1 MFNSSWV
8 PHPWVY
14 RPPLEESLIAKH
26 WKWAAVIAVAAAVV
40 LLAWWGVRE
49 RGFDWAV
56 FWSTLR
62 ELRWGWVA
70 ASVALA
76 LSTYLGRALRW
87 RVLMQ
92 PVKADPSFWGIT
104 SATMIGFAAITVF
117 GRPGEFVRPYLISAK
132 ERVPLSSQLAA
143 LLLERIYD
151 LMMALVLFGFALSRV
166 RYSEVQA
173 GPALSWV
180 LATGGWAAGAIGVI
194 CLVVLVLIR
203 NFATPMRDRLLA
215 ALRFLPEK
223 RFARAEQLVNAFV
236 QGVESTRSRQALVLL
251 TSYTVLEWILIAGS
265 IMTAVRAYGSVLPFG
280 LVDVFIFMGFLAFG
294 AVIQIPGIGGGVQV
308 VSVLVLTELFRIP
321 LEAATSVAMVLWVIT
336 FVVVVPVGLISALAE
351 GLNWSKLK
359 QLEQEVQR

>member
-1 MFNSSWV
+1 MGATPLGV
-8 PHPWVY
+8 P
-14 RPPLEESLIAKH
+14 PPLEESLIAKH
-26 WKWAAVIAVAAAVV
+26 WKWAVMIAAAAAVV

-70 ASVALA
+70 ASIALA

-87 RVLMQ
+87 QVLMR
-92 PVKADPSFWGIT
+92 PVKANPSFWGIT
-104 SATMIGFAAITVF
+104 SATMIGFAAITIF

-132 ERVPLSSQLAA
+132 EQVPLSSQLAA

-180 LATGGWAAGAIGVI
+180 LATGGWAAGAIGVV

-236 QGVESTRSRQALVLL
+236 QGVESTRSRQALALL